1 MKELNVLEERYKE
14 LNDKRDKA
22 LSTLNYS
29 RDTVAFIIDNELT
42 GVKSSMDQLEERT
55 LVRVQDEYDDFV
67 RGRDEFLG
75 DILNNNSIM
84 KSVMDRHISDLGTE
98 VEGIKKEISTLRDN
112 CTNKDFLTSFSND
125 AGIIN
130 FISTYVGVSVTS
142 DDIVEAINRRLV
154 KSLSSEPTVRGSNQ
168 ISTDD
173 FNRLIG
179 NPVFEI
185 DSSSYKSKR
194 VPTKSDNYVT
204 YYNSNTDSYT
214 MKTLS
219 SDEVI
224 NEFTLAD
231 YKAGKKFRNKDGE
244 METLRTLGINIFS
257 LRGMTTRN
265 NKYLADRVGAD
276 YIITSSGRGYYSF
289 IPFDFGDDV
298 SYLTTRFATNKELL
312 KGFFTA
318 MINMGYGDMLRRYFH
333 SVVEAVKKADV
344 NNSLFN
350 YIIFTTQKPNLKSGC
365 YGILHASDEYMCL
378 SSSLYLERKHVF
390 EIMILS
396 LECIA
401 KYLDI
406 EVDSLLK
413 LVRFYGGHDY
423 IAQGSDLNNFFNSRQ
438 EACKDR
444 STRNINPLDMG
455 NNAPSNVGIGVSD
468 EDLDVDKKTGV
479 NCDAY
484 LTKFRA
490 DNLDYIRQF
499 GRKEYKPI
507 RINFNYKGKTHT
519 LNLKDINKYRTTN
532 TNPFISPA
540 DFILFVVE
548 VLMKDGMT
556 IKDICA
562 SNIKC
567 FGKDCLST
575 EKPSGRVSS
584 IQVGEH
590 VWYGIYYCVSWKA
603 LRISIEKFL
612 NHVGVSANCLEFYC
626 E

>member
-1 MKELNVLEERYKE
+1 MKELNILEERYKE

-29 RDTVAFIIDNELT
+29 RDTVAFIIDNALT
-42 GVKSSMDQLEERT
+42 GVKSSMNQLEERT
-55 LVRVQDEYDDFV
+55 LARVQDEYEDYV

-75 DILNNNSIM
+75 DVLNNNHIM
-84 KSVMDRHISDLGTE
+84 KTIMDRHISDLGTE
-98 VEGIKKEISTLRDN
+98 VEGIQKEISTLREN

-125 AGIIN
+125 TGIVN
-130 FISTYVGVSVTS
+130 FISTYAGVSVTS
-142 DDIVEAINRRLV
+142 DDIVEAIKRRV
-154 KSLSSEPTVRGSNQ
+154 TEGLSSVNSIKKSNQ
-168 ISTDD
+168 LSTYE
-173 FNRLIG
+173 FNKLIG

-194 VPTKSDNYVT
+194 VPTKSDNYVA

-231 YKAGKKFRNKDGE
+231 YKSGKKFRNKDGE

-265 NKYLADRVGAD
+265 SKYLADRVGAD

-318 MINMGYGDMLRRYFH
+318 MVNMGYGDMLRRYFH
-333 SVVEAVKKADV
+333 SVVDVVKNAGVED
-344 NNSLFN
+344 NLFN
-350 YIIFTTQKPNLKSGC
+350 YLIFTTQKPNLKSGC

-401 KYLDI
+401 KYLDVD
-406 EVDSLLK
+406 VDSLLK

-438 EACKDR
+438 DDYKDS
-444 STRNINPLDMG
+444 STRNINPLDMES
-455 NNAPSNVGIGVSD
+455 NAPANVGIGVSD
-468 EDLDVDKKTGV
+468 GDLDLDKKSGV
-479 NCDAY
+479 NCDTF
-484 LTKFRA
+484 LTKFN
-490 DNLDYIRQF
+490 DNDLDFIRQF

-507 RINFNYKGKTHT
+507 KINFNYKGKTHT
-519 LNLKDINKYRTTN
+519 LNLKDINKYRSTN
-532 TNPFISPA
+532 TSPFISPA
-540 DFILFVVE
+540 DFIMFMVE

-562 SNIKC
+562 SDIKC

-575 EKPSGRVSS
+575 EKPNGRVSS

-590 VWYGIYYCVSWKA
+590 VWYGIYYCIAWKA
-603 LRISIEKFL
+603 LRISIKKFL
-612 NHVGVSANCLEFYC
+612 NHVGVSADCLEFYC